1 MRRSQPPQ
9 KQTVY
14 LHFALQAH
22 FSCCCCCFFFKLKSC
37 TVVYINFFCKS
48 VNFSSFSC
56 ISELLCE
63 DGEDKKG
70 WKVVSSIVDKHEL
83 TGVFSF
89 FFFFFFLWFFSFYF
103 DVCKIVVRSNG
114 DECETKR
121 QALALMILIY
131 TGDTR
136 SHANK
141 ANAQKKRKKI
151 HRTVAVLKLRLHRRS
166 EKPLRSPLPFS
177 FPRSLLR
184 W

>member
-70 WKVVSSIVDKHEL
+70 WKVVSSVVDKHEL

-89 FFFFFFLWFFSFYF
+89 FFFFFFVGL
-103 DVCKIVVRSNG
+103 
-114 DECETKR
+114 
-121 QALALMILIY
+121 LIL
-131 TGDTR
+131 
-136 SHANK
+136 
-141 ANAQKKRKKI
+141 
-151 HRTVAVLKLRLHRRS
+151 
-166 EKPLRSPLPFS
+166 F
-177 FPRSLLR
+177 
-184 W
+184 